1 MDQEDRNYIMRLFP
15 AIPKIR
21 DEEVRDKVMQTWLHA
36 WKRSNFPRIEDLHQ
50 FEPARE
56 YIAYTNLDHTHQ
68 VCQACEKM
76 APIVTEVLSLELNLD
91 YLLAGA
97 ILHDVDKIVI
107 FDAVTGGFT
116 EMGRQVPHALAGGAL
131 ARAEGLPEE
140 VAHIIE
146 AHSIKY
152 SSHPPR
158 SLEALVVRHADL
170 VVAHAVYMAQGLEME
185 RVMNE
190 ALGRIR

>member
-36 WKRSNFPRIEDLHQ
+36 WRRGNFPRIEDVHQ

-56 YIAYTNLDHTHQ
+56 YIAYTNLDHTRQ

-76 APIVTEVLSLELNLD
+76 VPIVTEVLNLELNLD

-107 FDAVTGGFT
+107 FDAGTGGFT
-116 EMGRQVPHALAGGAL
+116 ELGRQVPHAVAGGSM

-152 SSHPPR
+152 SPHPPR
-158 SLEALVVRHADL
+158 SLEALIVRHADL

-185 RVMNE
+185 KVLNE
-190 ALGRIR
+190 ALDRIK